1 MTGAQWGSVV
11 TAAEVR
17 ASPVALQWTFNSGHF
32 AQELPMIVEGGA
44 AAVLVITTHSPFG
57 EPERTASR
65 WLPCLRRG
73 TVLAMTGMAIG
84 ILQLAVTGASLDGG
98 ILVLARN
105 VLGIT
110 GIGLLTSLVTGGLLA
125 WILPMG
131 YVAFAEYALLQSW
144 TSPWTWPVRPPADR
158 GAWLCA
164 CAVFAAGLAA
174 FTIRGAR
181 TRLADDSQG
190 LRPNSPRRAL
200 RAPSTMR
207 LADSQGRPSTT
218 RLPMPPDGSP
228 LP

>member
-1 MTGAQWGSVV
+1 MTTAEIRSPSAPPAVPGGWRSAPSGSLIWLHLRSRRAPAAVLALAVCGGVLRAALEWGWLYR
-11 TAAEVR
+11 T
-17 ASPVALQWTFNSGHF
+17 GHF
-32 AQELPMIVEGGA
+32 AQEFPMIIEGGA
-44 AAVLVITTHSPFG
+44 AAVLVVTTHSPFG

-65 WLPCLRRG
+65 WLPYLRLG
-73 TVLAMTGMAIG
+73 AAAAMTGLAIG
-84 ILQLAVTGASLDGG
+84 ILQLAATGVSLDGG

-144 TSPWTWPVRPPADR
+144 TNPWTWPVRPPSDR

-164 CAVFAAGLAA
+164 CAVFAVGLAA

-181 TRLADDSQG
+181 TRLADD
-190 LRPNSPRRAL
+190 
-200 RAPSTMR
+200 T
-207 LADSQGRPSTT
+207 
-218 RLPMPPDGSP
+218 
-228 LP
+228 

>member
-1 MTGAQWGSVV
+1 V
-11 TAAEVR
+11 TTTDVQKPAAPAAPARWRTAPGIRLTWLHWRSRR
-17 ASPVALQWTFNSGHF
+17 APAAVLALAVCGGVLCAALRLQWTFNSGHF

-65 WLPCLRRG
+65 WLPYLRLV

-98 ILVLARN
+98 VLVMARN

-125 WILPMG
+125 WIVPMA

-144 TSPWTWPVRPPADR
+144 TNPWTWPVRPPDDR

-164 CAVFAAGLAA
+164 GAVFAVGLAA

-181 TRLADDSQG
+181 TRLADDS
-190 LRPNSPRRAL
+190 
-200 RAPSTMR
+200 
-207 LADSQGRPSTT
+207 
-218 RLPMPPDGSP
+218 
-228 LP
+228 